1 MNPTTNGNINIDR
14 AGYISK
20 KIPIINEMSPLT
32 KYQPQPLRV
41 LVFCR
46 AKKDSV
52 IPDIKNERLKS
63 TERVR

>member
-32 KYQPQPLRV
+32 KYHPQPLRF
-41 LVFCR
+41 LVFCK